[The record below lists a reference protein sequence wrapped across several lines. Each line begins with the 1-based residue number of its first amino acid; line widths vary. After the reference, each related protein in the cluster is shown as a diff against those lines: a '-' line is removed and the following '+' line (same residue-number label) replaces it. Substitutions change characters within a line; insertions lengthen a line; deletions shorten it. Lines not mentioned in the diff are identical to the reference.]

1 MKTKKL
7 IICILVLTT
16 LLISF
21 ESYSQNI
28 DLSNVNNQVRG
39 VWSSLKLVLQ
49 AILGIAG
56 GIFLVI
62 AGIMYFT
69 SSNAER
75 SKNFAIGG
83 IVGLVAFAILSA
95 I

>member
-1 MKTKKL
+1 M
-7 IICILVLTT
+7 LTT